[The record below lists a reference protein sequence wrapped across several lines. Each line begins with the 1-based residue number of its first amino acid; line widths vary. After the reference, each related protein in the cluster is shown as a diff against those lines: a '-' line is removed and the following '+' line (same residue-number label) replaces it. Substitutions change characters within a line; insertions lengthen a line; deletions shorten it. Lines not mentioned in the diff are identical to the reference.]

1 MENRGSFVCGFVT
14 RFCTE
19 GTKRMKSQF
28 PDQGESWKMWF
39 SGEDRLRKG
48 AKGDGRTKAGRA
60 AME

>member
-1 MENRGSFVCGFVT
+1 
-14 RFCTE
+14 
-19 GTKRMKSQF
+19 MKSQF

-48 AKGDGRTKAGRA
+48 GKGDGRTKAGRA